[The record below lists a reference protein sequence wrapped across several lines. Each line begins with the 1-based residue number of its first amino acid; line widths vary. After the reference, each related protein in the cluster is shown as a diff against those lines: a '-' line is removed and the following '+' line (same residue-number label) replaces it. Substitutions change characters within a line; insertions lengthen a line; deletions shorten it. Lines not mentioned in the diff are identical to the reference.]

1 MGKFFWGM
9 VFAMGI
15 NDSRG
20 VLVNWFL
27 IFSVEKEIATKTNP
41 CIFSETISP
50 ESAKDILEL

>member
-27 IFSVEKEIATKTNP
+27 IFSVEKEIATK
-41 CIFSETISP
+41 I
-50 ESAKDILEL
+50 ILEKKNKNKPLHLF